1 MKVDIV
7 NKSAHP
13 NPSYATIGSAGLDL
27 RAFLKDSIILRP
39 FERKVIPTGIY
50 ISLPI
55 GYEAQVRPRSGL
67 AVKHGLTVINSP
79 GTIDSDY
86 RGVIAVILANLCNS
100 DFDLKNGGSVCSK
113 CKSNNNSSIFNLK
126 NPINIKK
133 LGNNYESLE
142 ILLLLISRFCEY
154 HSGKIFN
161 SVKYL
166 RTT

>member
-1 MKVDIV
+1 MQ
-7 NKSAHP
+7 
-13 NPSYATIGSAGLDL
+13 
-27 RAFLKDSIILRP
+27 LK
-39 FERKVIPTGIY
+39 FF
-50 ISLPI
+50 SLN
-55 GYEAQVRPRSGL
+55 
-67 AVKHGLTVINSP
+67 INSHEK
-79 GTIDSDY
+79 IKKIK
-86 RGVIAVILANLCNS
+86 IAIKTLNKYLKILGIQPSIKKCYKCKKNMHS
-100 DFDLKNGGSVCSK
+100 IKYFDLKNGGSVCSK